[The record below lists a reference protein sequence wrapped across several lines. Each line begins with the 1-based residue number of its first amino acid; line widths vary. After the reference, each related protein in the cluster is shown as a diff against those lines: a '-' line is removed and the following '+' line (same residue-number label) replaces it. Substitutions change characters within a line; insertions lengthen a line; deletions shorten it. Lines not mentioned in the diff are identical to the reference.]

1 MEVSMAFLPVGSF
14 HSFKNKSDSWLRR
27 VSNHLRQALHASGGR
42 PTAANGAPLHFQAI
56 DLSAR
61 HGRAQTVSIGLHAAI
76 LAVLILALTSS
87 PSRGPLRNFID
98 LGPTK
103 PLLSYVP
110 PGNAITEQPSLGR
123 AGGGGENDPRPAR
136 FGNLAPASSM
146 PLVPPRVRHEENPAL
161 PAPPAVLDPN
171 APASVALVTHL
182 GLPWAS
188 GDTNSAGPGKHH
200 GFGSGDR
207 GTMGD
212 GSGNGAG
219 AGDGDLPYANV
230 VSPVTCLYCPQPNYT
245 DEARK
250 AKLEGKILLRVLVDP
265 DGKPQRIQILQG
277 LGMGLDERTEE
288 TIRTWRFSPARDAN
302 KNPVATW
309 VMIDTRFQLY

>member
-1 MEVSMAFLPVGSF
+1 MAFLPVGSF
-14 HSFKNKSDSWLRR
+14 NSFKNTPDSWFKR
-27 VSNHLRQALHASGGR
+27 VSGNLRQALHASGIR
-42 PTAANGAPLHFQAI
+42 PTAANGAPLHFEAI

-61 HGRAQTVSIGLHAAI
+61 RGRAQTVSIGLHVALLAI
-76 LAVLILALTSS
+76 LISVLTSS
-87 PSRGPLRNFID
+87 PTRGPLRAFID
-98 LGPTK
+98 LGPAK

-110 PGNAITEQPSLGR
+110 PGNTLVEQPSLGR
-123 AGGGGENDPRPAR
+123 AGGGGENDPRPTR
-136 FGNLAPASSM
+136 FGNLAPPSSV
-146 PLVPPRVRHEENPAL
+146 PIVPPRVSREDNPGL

-171 APASVALVTHL
+171 APPSVALVTHL
-182 GLPWAS
+182 GLPWAN
-188 GDTNSAGPGKHH
+188 GNTDSAGPGRRH
-200 GFGSGDR
+200 GFGSGEG

-219 AGDGDLPYANV
+219 AGDSDLPYANAI
-230 VSPVTCLYCPQPNYT
+230 SPVTCLYCPQPNYT

-288 TIRTWRFSPARDAN
+288 TIRTWRFSPGRDAN
-302 KNPVATW
+302 KNSVATW
-309 VMIDTRFQLY
+309 VMIETRFQLY